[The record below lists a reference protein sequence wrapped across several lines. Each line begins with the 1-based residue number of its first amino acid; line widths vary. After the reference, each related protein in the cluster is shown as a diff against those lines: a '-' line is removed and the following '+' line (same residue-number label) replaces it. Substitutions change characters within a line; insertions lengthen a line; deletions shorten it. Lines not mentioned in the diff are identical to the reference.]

1 MTEHELRVLKTAADL
16 EAAVTQARLE
26 GKRIAFVPTM
36 GALHEGHLRLVD
48 IAREHADFVVVSIFV
63 NPLQFGASED
73 FDRYPR
79 TLDADCELLSARDC
93 DAVFAPSAAE
103 VYPPD
108 GKPGKPTERAGI
120 IGSTFEGAARPG
132 HFDGVLTVVGRLLQL
147 VEPDV
152 VIFGQKDAQQVF
164 MVRKLIG
171 AKYKDVE
178 LVVAPTVR
186 EPSGL
191 AMSSR
196 NRYLTPFE
204 RETAVVISKALRAV
218 DFAAKH
224 GLPASF
230 CIEAGLSLFAGEPK
244 AKLEYLAVVDP
255 QLFKPVTDKFK
266 GEALAIVAAEVGG
279 VRLIDNQIIEIREQ
293 DA

>member
-1 MTEHELRVLKTAADL
+1 
-16 EAAVTQARLE
+16 
-26 GKRIAFVPTM
+26 M

-48 IAREHADFVVVSIFV
+48 IAREHAEFVVVSIFV
-63 NPLQFGASED
+63 NPLQFGAGED

-79 TLDADCELLSARDC
+79 TLEADCDLLRARDC
-93 DAVFAPSAAE
+93 DAVFAPSASE

-108 GKPGKPTERAGI
+108 GRPGKPTERAGI

-171 AKYKDVE
+171 AKYQDVE
-178 LVVAPTVR
+178 LIVAPIVR

-196 NRYLTPFE
+196 NRYLTPSQ
-204 RETAVVISKALRAV
+204 RETAVVVSKALRAV

-230 CIEAGLSLFAGEPK
+230 CIEAGLTLFAGEPK

-266 GEALAIVAAEVGG
+266 GEALVIVAAEVGG
-279 VRLIDNQIIEIREQ
+279 VRLIDNQFIEIREQ

>member
-1 MTEHELRVLKTAADL
+1 MKLAHSAAELGQLVRTAIA
-16 EAAVTQARLE
+16 E
-26 GKRIAFVPTM
+26 GKRVAFVPTM

-48 IAREHADFVVVSIFV
+48 IAREHAEFVVVSIFV
-63 NPLQFGASED
+63 NPLQFGAGED

-79 TLDADCELLSARDC
+79 TLEADCDLLRARDC
-93 DAVFAPSAAE
+93 DAVFAPSASE

-108 GKPGKPTERAGI
+108 GRPGKPTERAGI

-171 AKYKDVE
+171 AKYRDVE
-178 LVVAPTVR
+178 LVVAPIVR

-196 NRYLTPFE
+196 NRYLTPSQ
-204 RETAVVISKALRAV
+204 RETAVVVSKALRAV

-230 CIEAGLSLFAGEPK
+230 CIEAGLTLFAGEPK

-266 GEALAIVAAEVGG
+266 GEALVIVAAEVGG
-279 VRLIDNQIIEIREQ
+279 VRLIDNQFIEIREQ

>member
-1 MTEHELRVLKTAADL
+1 MRLAKTSAQL
-16 EAAVTQARLE
+16 ESAVSQARHE

-48 IAREHADFVVVSIFV
+48 IAREHAEFVVVSIFV
-63 NPLQFGASED
+63 NPLQFGAGED

-79 TLDADCELLSARDC
+79 TLDADCELLETRHC
-93 DAVFAPSAAE
+93 DVVFVPSAAE

-132 HFDGVLTVVGRLLQL
+132 HFDGVLTVVGRLLEL

-186 EPSGL
+186 EASGL
-191 AMSSR
+191 ALSSR
-196 NRYLTPFE
+196 NRYLTPAD
-204 RETAVVISKALRAV
+204 RDAAVVLSKALRAV

-224 GLPASF
+224 ALPASF
-230 CIEAGLSLFAGEPK
+230 CIEAGRTLIAGEPK